1 MKVRGQCMG
10 SMSCMID
17 TLMLF
22 LSFFLSF
29 FLIDPPLIYVSTT
42 CIFYMLA
49 WLWLGYVYLLS
60 PFSKFIGH
68 HLHWIVFNIKDWVHY
83 PIFAWSLS
91 ESPSPL
97 CPFFLAGCVKGLK
110 PNFPVAPD
118 SNFFFTLNKL
128 WYGSQVNSDHLGMWG
143 GFWFLHREENM
154 SLV

>member
-1 MKVRGQCMG
+1 MG
-10 SMSCMID
+10 CHKLKWRLEGSAWAPCHVWLIPSC
-17 TLMLF
+17 
-22 LSFFLSF
+22 SFFLSF

-97 CPFFLAGCVKGLK
+97 CPFFLAGCVMGLK

-118 SNFFFTLNKL
+118 SIFFFFKQVMI
-128 WYGSQVNSDHLGMWG
+128 WVSSQ
-143 GFWFLHREENM
+143 FWPFGHVGWV
-154 SLV
+154 LVFA